1 MIAFIKKYALVFLF
15 VYISLWTALASTPM
29 NEVIAFP
36 TIANQLFS
44 LLLYVPFLAVI
55 LWKFWSDL
63 KDFKLHFVNIIY
75 YLFAFYYVALSGYR
89 LVAGM
94 EVKESIYHAVT
105 LLGSFALFMQIY
117 DGHYQISR
125 ENFSQNLLGIG
136 VFMAVLKL
144 IISFL
149 EGGFFSLS
157 PLNNLYS
164 TSVLVMLLPVLFAG
178 FREHKGVRGMLY
190 WATFSLSVL
199 LIMICSSRAITL
211 LSMGILGVLM
221 LFTFRKVID
230 FGKFVAAVL
239 CAALLVGLMGVCN
252 IGLVRRS
259 LYREFGFRWP
269 VSNSAV
275 QNPDEEEMESPEMTD
290 EELMQS
296 VIDAQ
301 INTSDNMRGELLQRG
316 IREFKKSPVFGTGDL
331 YYTYDMGYKNMEQ
344 TAHNFLVECLVCYGM
359 IGTLMIAAL
368 VLGMLIGCGLFKKFK
383 WAELSNRIYLLLS
396 MCHYFALGC
405 VQPSV
410 FNTFLCPLFALL
422 LAYYGSLILPEQPAR
437 KSLSLFKG
445 KAGKELV
452 NGTEE

>member
-1 MIAFIKKYALVFLF
+1 MIAFIKRYALVFLF

-29 NEVIAFP
+29 NEVCHFP

-44 LLLYVPFLAVI
+44 LLLYVPFLVVI
-55 LWKFWSDL
+55 LWKLWSDMRG
-63 KDFKLHFVNIIY
+63 FRLHFVNVIY
-75 YLFAFYYVALSGYR
+75 YLFALYYAIISAYR
-89 LVAGM
+89 LVNGM

-105 LLGSFALFMQIY
+105 LLGSFALFLQIY
-117 DGHYQISR
+117 DGHYQLSGEDFSR
-125 ENFSQNLLGIG
+125 NLMGIG
-136 VFMAVLKL
+136 IFMAVLKL

-178 FREHKGVRGMLY
+178 FREHKGVRGIIY

-211 LSMGILGVLM
+211 LAMGILGVLM
-221 LFTFRKVID
+221 LFTFRKISD
-230 FGKFVAAVL
+230 LGKFVSAIL
-239 CAALLVGLMGVCN
+239 CAAILVTLMGVCN

-259 LYREFGFRWP
+259 LYREFGIRWP
-269 VSNSAV
+269 VSSSV
-275 QNPDEEEMESPEMTD
+275 QSKPGQEDMEAPELTED
-290 EELMQS
+290 ELMQT

-316 IREFKKSPVFGTGDL
+316 IREFEKSPVFGTGDL
-331 YYTYDMGYKNMEQ
+331 YYTYDMGYKTMEQ
-344 TAHNFLVECLVCYGM
+344 TAHNFLVECLVCYGI
-359 IGTLMIAAL
+359 IGTLLIAAL
-368 VLGMLIGCGLFKKFK
+368 LIGMLIQCGMFRKFK
-383 WAELSNRIYLLLS
+383 WAELGNRVYLLLV

-410 FNTFLCPLFALL
+410 FNTMLCPLFAIL
-422 LAYYGSLILPEQPAR
+422 LAYYGSLILPQQPAG
-437 KSLSLFKG
+437 KCISLLKG
-445 KAGKELV
+445 KSGKEPANV
-452 NGTEE
+452 SEE